1 MDNPGTR
8 SIIKVVVLHDQALE
22 GAAPDLADNL
32 HQAVGIA
39 EALTRLGYRIERLA
53 MDHRLSRT
61 AQALQ
66 QLHPDVVFNLVESP
80 RGLGRLVHAA
90 PALLHRLGLPYTGSD
105 ARAIM
110 FTSNKLL
117 AKKKMHQAGLP
128 IPLWIT
134 EAESAT
140 ARPTAA
146 RYIIKSVWEHASIGL
161 DESSIWVNGKA
172 GGLDREMAGIRDLL
186 KGDCFA
192 EEYIDGRE
200 FNISLLAGDEGP
212 EVLPPAEIV
221 FDGFGPEQVRIVG
234 YSAKWLPETFEYNH
248 TNRRYDFPASDFGL
262 LAELMQLSLT
272 CWSLFQIRGWA
283 RVDYRVDAAGRPW
296 ILEVNTNPCL
306 ASDAGFV
313 AAASRAGLDMDAVVA
328 RIMMDL
334 N

>member
-1 MDNPGTR
+1 M
-8 SIIKVVVLHDQALE
+8 SKVVVLHDQALD

-32 HQAVGIA
+32 LQAREITD
-39 EALTRLGYRIERLA
+39 ALTRLGYRTERLA
-53 MDHRLSRT
+53 FDRRLAQT
-61 AQALQ
+61 GQALR
-66 QLHPDVVFNLVESP
+66 QLRPDVVFNLVESP
-80 RGLGRLVHAA
+80 CGLGRLVHAA

-105 ARAIM
+105 ARAILL
-110 FTSNKLL
+110 TSNKLR

-128 IPLWIT
+128 VPPWIT
-134 EAESAT
+134 EPESAT
-140 ARPTAA
+140 VRPTAA

-161 DESSIWVNGKA
+161 DQSSIWVNEGA
-172 GGLDREMAGIRDLL
+172 GGLDVQMAGKRDLL

-212 EVLPPAEIV
+212 DVLPSAEIT
-221 FDGFGPEQVRIVG
+221 FDGFSPDQARIVG
-234 YSAKWLPETFEYNH
+234 YSAKWRPETFEYTH
-248 TNRRYDFPASDFGL
+248 TNRRYDFPATDAGL
-262 LAELMQLSLT
+262 LAELKQLSLT
-272 CWSLFQIRGWA
+272 CWSLFRIRGWA

-306 ASDAGFV
+306 SSDAGFM
-313 AAASRAGLDMDAVVA
+313 AAASQAGLDMDAVVA

>member
-1 MDNPGTR
+1 M
-8 SIIKVVVLHDQALE
+8 IKVVVLHDQTLD

-32 HQAVGIA
+32 HQAVEIS
-39 EALTRLGYRIERLA
+39 EALTRLGYRTERLA
-53 MDHRLSRT
+53 FGRRLAHT

-66 QLHPDVVFNLVESP
+66 QLRPDVVFNLVESP

-90 PALLHRLGLPYTGSD
+90 PALLHRLGLAYTGSD
-105 ARAIM
+105 ARAILL
-110 FTSNKLL
+110 TSNKLQ

-128 IPLWIT
+128 VPPWIT
-134 EAESAT
+134 EPESAT
-140 ARPTAA
+140 VRPTAA
-146 RYIIKSVWEHASIGL
+146 GYIIKSVWEHASIGL
-161 DESSIWVNGKA
+161 DESSIWINGKA
-172 GGLDREMAGIRDLL
+172 EGLDREMAGKRDLL

-221 FDGFGPEQVRIVG
+221 FDGYRPGQARIVG

-248 TNRRYDFPASDFGL
+248 TNRRYEFPAADSGL
-262 LAELMQLSLT
+262 LAELNQLSLT

-283 RVDYRVDAAGRPW
+283 RVDYRVDAAGCPW

-306 ASDAGFV
+306 SSDAGFM
-313 AAASRAGLDMDAVVA
+313 AAASRAGLDMGAVVA